1 MCLQCRSRKLL
12 RSWIVRRRRRGS
24 SRAARRRIQGGPK
37 APESVLRNHR
47 PIVDAFLAAARHGD
61 FGALLVV
68 LDPDVVLR
76 ADHAAAAGAPIEV
89 RGAPA
94 VARGAL
100 GFSERTQFA
109 QLALVDGELGIIV
122 APEGRLLTVLRF
134 GISRNKIARI
144 DVIADPA
151 RLSSMELTIPVS
163 LSSPRD
169 A

>member
-1 MCLQCRSRKLL
+1 
-12 RSWIVRRRRRGS
+12 
-24 SRAARRRIQGGPK
+24 
-37 APESVLRNHR
+37 
-47 PIVDAFLAAARHGD
+47 
-61 FGALLVV
+61 V

-122 APEGRLLTVLRF
+122 APEGKLLTVLRF